1 MRNRLHH
8 ISLTEKNRTKI
19 YKAIK
24 YPNIP
29 FDREDIYVTTTH
41 GDRLDLLANQFY
53 NDVKL
58 WWIIATANDG
68 VAGDSLFPPTGSYV
82 RIPANYVDTLGKF
95 INLNKTSIDTIDSN
109 TNNISPGNSSGY

>member
-53 NDVKL
+53 KDIRL
-58 WWIIATANDG
+58 WWIIASANRD
-68 VAGDSLFPPTGSYV
+68 VIKGDSWSLKGGLEL
-82 RIPANYVDTLGKF
+82 RIPSRSDF
-95 INLNKTSIDTIDSN
+95 ILDNFKEINQKN
-109 TNNISPGNSSGY
+109 RNNI